1 MKNQSKL
8 TGASLTWRTFQ
19 QLFVLDENSVHTEEP
34 VLLRGEKTAR
44 TKVKS
49 ALITLLTDT
58 NFDELVS
65 EGGAEKERLKN
76 EGTLRY
82 LKQEQQYLKRQLDED
97 AEWLNDDDSILD
109 EELYEALLEDAES
122 LQSKINSIVESINQ
136 LNQSKANE
144 QARLIELSTYIG
156 HYEELESIYSSKL
169 VRFSAIRR
177 YAQEASHVD
186 KHHLCPVC
194 EQEVPDEL
202 EDEISLP
209 DETESET
216 YAQRLTDLRVV
227 LKANKAEK
235 AEVEEKLAQINSSIT
250 ELNDVLVKG
259 LRPQYQSINALIHH
273 YIDENNRFMLHEQRV
288 DRFHLLEDEI
298 LRLEEAVAKKGTINI
313 NAQFPLFF
321 EAQMSKNLMEILKS
335 SGYPNL
341 QTADFSLAGFD
352 AYINNRQKSTQ
363 GKGYRS
369 YINSCVTLALYKILF
384 ESAVH
389 NPGFVIIDTPLNG
402 LDDPQE
408 ISDDATSELHN
419 FRDILQHAFY
429 QTLIRLAEYGQIIV
443 MDNNKNLP
451 ELPSLEGKC
460 DLIEFTKSTKR
471 GRYGLLEGKTQDD
484 FQDQEY
490 VENEIQDEETTDQEG
505 SETEKVEVD
514 D

>member
-1 MKNQSKL
+1 MSGNQHALAILEVDDVKRGLSDNDGFACAK
-8 TGASLTWRTFQ
+8 A
-19 QLFVLDENSVHTEEP
+19 VHHP
-34 VLLRGEKTAR
+34 LR
-44 TKVKS
+44 KV
-49 ALITLLTDT
+49 
-58 NFDELVS
+58 
-65 EGGAEKERLKN
+65 
-76 EGTLRY
+76 
-82 LKQEQQYLKRQLDED
+82 
-97 AEWLNDDDSILD
+97 
-109 EELYEALLEDAES
+109 EALFNERADICAE
-122 LQSKINSIVESINQ
+122 LLCFTALLKH
-136 LNQSKANE
+136 KA
-144 QARLIELSTYIG
+144 
-156 HYEELESIYSSKL
+156 H
-169 VRFSAIRR
+169 
-177 YAQEASHVD
+177 
-186 KHHLCPVC
+186 
-194 EQEVPDEL
+194 
-202 EDEISLP
+202 
-209 DETESET
+209 
-216 YAQRLTDLRVV
+216 
-227 LKANKAEK
+227 
-235 AEVEEKLAQINSSIT
+235 
-250 ELNDVLVKG
+250 
-259 LRPQYQSINALIHH
+259 
-273 YIDENNRFMLHEQRV
+273 
-288 DRFHLLEDEI
+288 
-298 LRLEEAVAKKGTINI
+298 AVAKKGTINI